1 MTCHSKNVFTQ
12 CQQCN
17 SVFVHERGGEVDCST
32 TFYYYCYE
40 VECCFFY
47 LFCIWPDTHT
57 PKHMMMPQQQPKK
70 SWEGGAGRSVGC
82 CYAGSLLF
90 SQVGRTDKWW
100 HARGLLMLL
109 FLNKQQCC
117 FVWQVAEL
125 RYDSQMITHLTSITT
140 LLKNSKCM
148 LKLIVHFLLGHFPS
162 KILL

>member
-1 MTCHSKNVFTQ
+1 MSLQKRICPMSTM
-12 CQQCN
+12 QQR
-17 SVFVHERGGEVDCST
+17 FCSWKRRRSWLL
-32 TFYYYCYE
+32 YYILLLLLWGW
-40 VECCFFY
+40 VLFFY
-47 LFCIWPDTHT
+47 LFRIWPDTHT
-57 PKHMMMPQQQPKK
+57 PKHMMMLQQQPKK

-90 SQVGRTDKWW
+90 SQVGRTEKCWY
-100 HARGLLMLL
+100 ARSLLMLL